1 MPEGIYSACDPK
13 FLAIAPNS
21 CFLPTLLATTMV
33 HSSSLSGTANNH
45 HGQENNQESSPNVP
59 DWATVCQQLLYRA
72 LPCTSVQTQP
82 EWVVK
87 KAGRIPRSLKVIV
100 SGSTS
105 GHNAPASYGPLEFLD
120 SLLTPIAEGGEKS
133 RYLAIVGEA
142 GSGKTIFLQHFA
154 QGLWQ
159 RHQEGRAHCLPI
171 WLNPSRFKHRSIK
184 DYLFGPWLQEA
195 MALEEEIPPATW
207 RDSLLLGL
215 QTGQFWLVLDGIDY
229 TFTDPSQMSGAQGS
243 LTWLK
248 DSLAEV
254 PTTPVLLSC
263 LPDTRRNDPRGLA
276 GFTRYQI
283 EPLVYPDNVEIA
295 IEDYFSA
302 DRPGQPENPG
312 KPNALANALKEALAN
327 PSVRYLRPYL
337 LRPRRLML
345 CCRFWADQPRDFPV
359 SSGALYNKL
368 VKAFYLWQSE
378 WAPTKP
384 GQQDELAQLLGQLA
398 KQMLGENRAD
408 HRPLAPMEVEKIF
421 GKDTPLLRSA
431 LQLGWLIPKTAVRKG
446 VWERGYGF
454 ADDTFRDYF
463 AALAI
468 ADWHFFL
475 DIYRHQYRIFDPEW
489 QRVLAFWWGR
499 EDISLVNKQ
508 AFLQA
513 MLEFDDRCSPEN
525 FYGLRALECA
535 ALALRECPDL
545 AQADEIVARLLA
557 QGLPPMA
564 GNGGQQKW
572 VTALLTETH
581 RASVLQALLKILQT
595 TEDDRIYG
603 QCCQWLGQWGQGFPQ
618 AIEVL
623 EQQLALHEQSS
634 LRFAIASALILIDP
648 NSSPGVAT
656 FLAALRPGQKDYSL
670 ALQTLAHCAVGN
682 LPVIKALLDFL
693 SPKLSVLHHRQVL
706 QCLEVVGKNH
716 SLVIA
721 GLLQKLRLYPPG
733 AFLCQTAESLEK
745 IDPGNP
751 TALVVLQRHIQA
763 DQPLPLRKQAIYSL
777 GEVEVPSPTVV
788 AGLADLLMAEEDVFV
803 RWLIVSS
810 LAKIGQ
816 GDSSAIATLTTLV
829 EKAVAQPRTEEGD
842 WLLNETIQ
850 ALLKV
855 DPQNVGILSSLVYLL
870 ENTETSEHLQTWA
883 EILGRIDPG
892 NPIAI
897 NTLLRLLRNKEGPY
911 GQRQAAASL
920 ATIDPGNLSA
930 LMALINL
937 LQNGDNESIRLA
949 AAQDL
954 ALVGKNNPAVLAALI
969 RVVGTDTEAEI
980 LRGVVKTLA
989 QIGSNNREVTQALV
1003 GLLLEN
1009 PEDRVRQDGTQALIK
1024 IVPRKLLPT
1033 VVYQLRELCARPQGE
1048 NLADHWQIFWYC
1060 ARQMTYADFY
1070 QAWHQTPLA
1079 VSGTSIPG
1087 KSSKQRSFFRY
1098 SLAQTLQGESDP
1110 LNGCR
1115 IIWID
1120 TSQFLNLDNPS
1131 VDIYD
1136 QMLDQD
1142 CPEFDG
1148 AIPDNLSKLRFYWH
1162 QLQRKQGHPLLL
1174 LFEQLSPSPLDLE
1187 QLWQQLAT
1195 FHGPIAILGVTP
1207 APKTVVLP
1215 YFQLRESQTTAADI
1229 VAWLQNCLTSP

>member
-1 MPEGIYSACDPK
+1 
-13 FLAIAPNS
+13 
-21 CFLPTLLATTMV
+21 MV

-45 HGQENNQESSPNVP
+45 HGQGNNQEISPTIP
-59 DWATVCQQLLYRA
+59 DWPAVCQQLLYRA

-82 EWVVK
+82 EFVVK
-87 KAGRIPRSLKVIV
+87 KPGRIPRSLKVIA
-100 SGSTS
+100 SEATS
-105 GHNAPASYGPLEFLD
+105 EHNAQTSYGPLEFLD
-120 SLLTPIAEGGEKS
+120 SLLAPIAEGGEKS
-133 RYLAIVGEA
+133 RYLAIMGEA

-159 RHQEGRAHCLPI
+159 RYQEGRAHCLPI

-195 MALEEEIPPATW
+195 MTLNGEIPPTTW
-207 RDSLLLGL
+207 RESLQLGL
-215 QTGQFWLVLDGIDY
+215 QAGQFWLVLDGVDY
-229 TFTDPSQMSGAQGS
+229 TFTDPGQMSAAQGS

-254 PTTPVLLSC
+254 PATPVLLSC
-263 LPDTRRNDPRGLA
+263 RPDTRRNDPRGLA
-276 GFTRYQI
+276 GFTRYQL
-283 EPLVYPDNVEIA
+283 EPLLYPGEVEIA
-295 IEDYFSA
+295 IEDYFTP
-302 DRPGQPENPG
+302 DRPAQSENQGQ
-312 KPNALANALKEALAN
+312 PNALATALKEALAN
-327 PSVRYLRPYL
+327 PLVSHLRPYL

-345 CCRFWADQPRDFPV
+345 CCRFWRDQPRDFPV
-359 SSGALYNKL
+359 SSGALYRQL
-368 VKAFYLWQSE
+368 TKAFYLWQSE
-378 WAPTKP
+378 WASSKP
-384 GQQDELAQLLGQLA
+384 GQQEELAQLLGQLA
-398 KQMLGENRAD
+398 KQMLGENPVD
-408 HRPLAPMEVEKIF
+408 HRPLSPAEVEKIF
-421 GKDTPLLRSA
+421 GKDSPLLRSA
-431 LQLGWLIPKTAVRKG
+431 LQLGWLMPKTAVRKG

-463 AALAI
+463 AAQAI

-475 DIYRHQYRIFDPEW
+475 DIYRHQYRIFAPEW
-489 QRVLAFWWGR
+489 QGVLTFWWGR
-499 EDISLVNKQ
+499 EDIGLVNKQ
-508 AFLQA
+508 AFLQV

-525 FYGLRALECA
+525 FYGLRALESA

-545 AQADEIVARLLA
+545 TQADEIVARLLA
-557 QGLPPMA
+557 QGLTPVG
-564 GNGGQQKW
+564 GNGSQQKW
-572 VTALLTETH
+572 AMEILATTH
-581 RASVLQALLKILQT
+581 RPPVIQALLKTLQT
-595 TEDDRIYG
+595 TEDDRVYG

-618 AIEVL
+618 VIGIL
-623 EQQLALHEQSS
+623 EQQLALHQQSS

-648 NSSPGVAT
+648 ASSPGVAT
-656 FLAALRPGQKDYSL
+656 FLAALHPDQKDYSL
-670 ALQTLAHCAVGN
+670 AFQTLAHCGVGN
-682 LPVIKALLDFL
+682 LLVIKALLDLL

-706 QCLEVVGKNH
+706 QCLEAVGKNQN
-716 SLVIA
+716 LVIA
-721 GLLQKLRLYPPG
+721 SVLQKLRLYPPG
-733 AFLCQTAESLEK
+733 AFLCQMAESLER

-777 GEVEVPSPTVV
+777 GEVGVPSPAVV
-788 AGLADLLMAEEDVFV
+788 ASLADLLMAEEDVFV

-810 LAKIGQ
+810 LAKIAQ
-816 GDSSAIATLTTLV
+816 GDPTAIATLTTLV
-829 EKAVAQPRTEEGD
+829 EKAVAQPRSEEGD

-855 DPQNVGILSSLVYLL
+855 DPHNVGILPSLVYLL
-870 ENTETSEHLQTWA
+870 ENTATSEHLQIWA
-883 EILGRIDPG
+883 EILGRLDPG

-897 NTLLRLLRNKEGPY
+897 NTLLRLLRNKEDPY
-911 GQRQAAASL
+911 SQRQAATSL

-937 LQNGDNESIRLA
+937 LQNSDNESIRLT

-969 RVVGTDTEAEI
+969 RVVGTNAEGEI
-980 LRGVVKTLA
+980 LRAVVKTLA
-989 QIGSNNREVTQALV
+989 QIGPNNREVAQALL
-1003 GLLLEN
+1003 GLLLEK
-1009 PEDRVRQDGTQALIK
+1009 PEDRVRQDAAQALIK

-1033 VVYQLRELCARPQGE
+1033 VVHQLQELCAQAQGE
-1048 NLADHWQIFWYC
+1048 NSGDHWQIFWYC
-1060 ARQMTYADFY
+1060 AQQMTYADFY

-1098 SLAQTLQGESDP
+1098 SLAQTLQGENAP
-1110 LNGCR
+1110 LNGCQV
-1115 IIWID
+1115 IWID
-1120 TSQFLNLDNPS
+1120 TSQFLSLDNPS

-1136 QMLDQD
+1136 QMLDQN

-1174 LFEQLSPSPLDLE
+1174 LFEQLSPSPLGLE

-1215 YFQLRESQTTAADI
+1215 YFQLRESQTTAGEI
-1229 VAWLQNCLTSP
+1229 VAWLQNCLTST